1 LTEGIVEV
9 FFKFGTFAVSHIQ
22 PLKFLC

>member
-9 FFKFGTFAVSHIQ
+9 FFKFWTFVVSHIQ